1 MSLTVTILGLLA
13 VPLLVL
19 LNAWFV
25 AAEFALVAVR
35 RTRVDEMVA
44 ARWVGATAVKQAI
57 THLDDAIAATQ
68 LGITLASLALGWI
81 GEPCLARVITPAL
94 KSLPLN
100 WQFFGAH
107 GLAVVIGFTLIT
119 FMHVILGEL
128 APKAVALQRPDIV
141 SLWVTPPLLW
151 FARIMR
157 PFIIVLNGLGNG
169 VVRLLGFQPVSGHQM
184 LHSVEELGL
193 LIEETRRAGVLP
205 RDQAEYVHNVFRLP
219 AKKVR
224 DCLVPRERMAALE
237 LHMPEEKILDAVRE
251 GAHTRMPVYDRD
263 LDDIVGIVNTKD
275 LFHLFSL
282 RGMVVLDDAMYPALF
297 VDPEKPISEVLRD
310 FRRKRRPMAI
320 VRDEKTGHV
329 LGIITLEDIVEE
341 IVGEIEDEHDLPI
354 GKAKLS

>member
-1 MSLTVTILGLLA
+1 MSVSVTILGLLA

-35 RTRVDEMVA
+35 RTRVDEMVK
-44 ARWVGATAVKQAI
+44 ARWVGAAAVKQAI

-81 GEPCLARVITPAL
+81 GEPCLARVIVPAL
-94 KSLPLN
+94 NWLPPE

-107 GLAVVIGFTLIT
+107 GIAVVIAFIIIT

-128 APKAVALQRPDIV
+128 APKAVALQQPDIV
-141 SLWVTPPLLW
+141 SLWVTPPLLI
-151 FARIMR
+151 FARVMR
-157 PFIIVLNGLGNG
+157 PFIYVMNGLGNAI
-169 VVRLLGFQPVSGHQM
+169 VRALGFQPVSGHQM

-224 DCLVPRERMAALE
+224 DCLVPRERIAALE
-237 LHMPEEKILDAVRE
+237 LHMSEEKILERVRD

-263 LDDIVGIVNTKD
+263 LDNIVGIVNTKD

-282 RGMVVLDDAMYPALF
+282 RGMIVLDDAMYPALF
-297 VDPEKPISEVLRD
+297 VGPERPISEVLRD
-310 FRRKRRPMAI
+310 FRRKRRPMAV
-320 VRDEKTGHV
+320 VRDEESGRV

-341 IVGEIEDEHDLPI
+341 IVGEIEDEHDLPAARTNI
-354 GKAKLS
+354 R